1 MMASRIEWEKEWL
14 DKVGAPAKPKEVKPV
29 TPTQFKQ
36 QAEAKKL
43 HNIGKGNTSLMNALK
58 NL

>member
-14 DKVGAPAKPKEVKPV
+14 DKVGAPAKPKEAKPV
-29 TPTQFKQ
+29 TPGQFKQ

-43 HNIGKGNTSLMNALK
+43 QAIGKGNAGLLNALK
-58 NL
+58 GL